1 MGIEKRLH
9 EMFPGMDPN
18 DIRKRTLA
26 RMWSGEIRCFRPS
39 RRLGAIRYVLA
50 EEADKFLKEYPEAIE
65 IPAQMYEFILFAGM
79 FVVQQENGDWRR
91 SNE

>member
-1 MGIEKRLH
+1 
-9 EMFPGMDPN
+9 
-18 DIRKRTLA
+18 
-26 RMWSGEIRCFRPS
+26 
-39 RRLGAIRYVLA
+39 VLA

-65 IPAQMYEFILFAGM
+65 IPAQMYEFMLFAGM